1 LRRLLLT
8 GAAGRIATA
17 VRPVLR
23 ELADEVVLT
32 DRVEPAGLTGGERF
46 EAADLVDPAPWEGLA
61 AGCDA
66 IVHLGAVPDEAPFD
80 VLAGPNLHGAFH
92 VYDAARRAGV
102 RRVVVASSGRATGF
116 YRVGERL
123 DGDATPRPD
132 GLYGATKAFAE
143 ALGRMYADK
152 FGLEVVALR
161 IGTFEERPAT
171 TRDLATWLSPG
182 DAGRLV
188 RAALTGPVDGFLAVY
203 GVSANTRAWWDLP
216 PELGYAPQDDAE
228 YYAAAVGPDD
238 GIPFQGGPATARESG
253 GWAVDL

>member
-1 LRRLLLT
+1 VRRILLT

-23 ELADEVVLT
+23 ELAEDVVLT
-32 DRVEPAGLTGGERF
+32 DHVDVAALGPGERF
-46 EAADLVDPAPWEGLA
+46 VRADLEDPVSWPALA

-66 IVHLGAVPDEAPFD
+66 VLHLGAVPDEAAFD

-102 RRVVVASSGRATGF
+102 RRVVAASTGRTTGF

-123 DGDATPRPD
+123 DGDTTPRPD
-132 GLYGATKAFAE
+132 GLYAATKAFSE
-143 ALGRMYADK
+143 ALGRMYADR

-161 IGTFEERPAT
+161 IGLFAERPAT
-171 TRDLATWLSPG
+171 VRDLSTWLSHD
-182 DAGRLV
+182 DARRLV
-188 RAALTGPVDGFLAVY
+188 RAALTAPVDGYLCVY

-216 PELGYAPQDDAE
+216 PSLGYVPEDDAE
-228 YYAAAVGPDD
+228 VYADDVAPDD
-238 GIPFQGGPATARESG
+238 GIPFQGGPTTAPGHG
-253 GWAVDL
+253 GWA

>member
-1 LRRLLLT
+1 MKRVLLT
-8 GAAGRIATA
+8 GAAGAIATA

-23 ELADEVVLT
+23 ELAAEVVLT
-32 DRVEPAGLTGGERF
+32 DRGDVAALEPGERF
-46 EAADLVDPAPWEGLA
+46 ARAELGDPAPWEGLA

-92 VYDAARRAGV
+92 VYEAARRAGV

-132 GLYGATKAFAE
+132 GLYAATKAFAE

-161 IGTFEERPAT
+161 IGTFEERPHT
-171 TRDLATWLSPG
+171 TRDLSTWLSHD
-182 DAGRLV
+182 DARRLV
-188 RAALTGPVDGFLAVY
+188 RAALTGPVEGFLAVY
-203 GVSANTRAWWDLP
+203 GVSANTRGWWDLP
-216 PELGYAPQDDAE
+216 PSLGYVPLDDAE
-228 YYAAAVGPDD
+228 DYAGDVSPDD
-238 GIPFQGGPATARESG
+238 GIPFQGGPNTARESG
-253 GWAVDL
+253 GWAG

>member
-32 DRVEPAGLTGGERF
+32 DRVEPAGLMGGERF
-46 EAADLVDPAPWEGLA
+46 VAADLADPAPWPGLA
-61 AGCDA
+61 AGCEA
-66 IVHLGAVPDEAPFD
+66 IVHLGAEPDEAPFE

-92 VYDAARRAGV
+92 VYDAARRAGA

-132 GLYGATKAFAE
+132 GLYGATKAFSE

-171 TRDLATWLSPG
+171 TRDLSTWLSPG

-203 GVSANTRAWWDLP
+203 GVSANKRAWWDIP
-216 PELGYAPQDDAE
+216 PRLGYAPQDDAE
-228 YYAAAVGPDD
+228 DYAAAVGPDD

-253 GWAVDL
+253 GWAL

>member
-23 ELADEVVLT
+23 ELAEEVVLT
-32 DRVEPAGLTGGERF
+32 DRAEPSAPAVGERF
-46 EAADLVDPAPWEGLA
+46 VRAELEDPAPWEGLA
-61 AGCDA
+61 TGCDA
-66 IVHLGAVPDEAPFD
+66 VLHLGAVPDEAAFD

-123 DGDATPRPD
+123 DGEATPRPD
-132 GLYGATKAFAE
+132 GLYGATKAFSE

-161 IGTFEERPAT
+161 IGTFEERPGT
-171 TRDLATWLSPG
+171 WRDLSTWLSPG

-188 RAALTGPVDGFLAVY
+188 RAALTGPVEGFLAVY

-216 PELGYAPQDDAE
+216 PALGYAPVDDAE
-228 YYAAAVGPDD
+228 AFADEVEPDD
-238 GIPFQGGPATARESG
+238 GIPFQGGPSTARESG
-253 GWAVDL
+253 GWAV

>member
-1 LRRLLLT
+1 VRRVLLT
-8 GAAGRIATA
+8 GAAGAIATA

-32 DRVEPAGLTGGERF
+32 DRVEVEELLPGEQFARAELT
-46 EAADLVDPAPWEGLA
+46 DSAPWELLA

-80 VLAGPNLHGAFH
+80 VLAGPNLQGAFH

-102 RRVVVASSGRATGF
+102 RRVVAASSGRATGF

-132 GLYGATKAFAE
+132 GLYAATKAFSE

-161 IGTFEERPAT
+161 IGTFSERPHSV
-171 TRDLATWLSPG
+171 RDLSTWLSHD
-182 DAGRLV
+182 DARRLV
-188 RAALTGPVDGFLAVY
+188 RAALTGPVDGFVCVY
-203 GVSANTRAWWDLP
+203 GVSANTRGWWELP
-216 PELGYAPQDDAE
+216 PSLGYVPVDDAE
-228 YYAAAVGPDD
+228 VYAGDVERDD
-238 GIPFQGGPATARESG
+238 GIPFQGGPTTAREYG
-253 GWAVDL
+253 GWAV

>member
-1 LRRLLLT
+1 MKQILLT
-8 GAAGRIATA
+8 GAAGRIAGV

-23 ELADEVVLT
+23 ELAGEVVLT
-32 DRVEPAGLTGGERF
+32 DLVEPASLEPGERF
-46 EAADLVDPAPWEGLA
+46 VAADLADPALWIELA

-66 IVHLGAVPDEAPFD
+66 IVHFGAVPDEAAFD

-123 DGDATPRPD
+123 DGDTTPRPD
-132 GLYGATKAFAE
+132 GLYAATKAFSE
-143 ALGRMYADK
+143 ALGRMYADR

-161 IGTFEERPAT
+161 IGAFEERPET
-171 TRDLATWLSPG
+171 TRALSVWLSPG
-182 DAGRLV
+182 DAQRLI
-188 RAALTGPVDGFLAVY
+188 RAALTAPVDGYLGVY

-216 PELGYAPQDDAE
+216 ASFGYEPQDDSE
-228 YYAAAVGPDD
+228 VYAADVAPDD
-238 GIPFQGGPATARESG
+238 GIPFQGGPNTARDFG
-253 GWAVDL
+253 GWT

>member
-1 LRRLLLT
+1 VRRLLLT

-23 ELADEVVLT
+23 ELAAELVLT
-32 DRVEPAGLTGGERF
+32 DRVDVEEPVPGERF
-46 EAADLVDPAPWEGLA
+46 VRAELADPAPWDALA

-66 IVHLGAVPDEAPFD
+66 VLHLGAVPDEAAFD
-80 VLAGPNLHGAFH
+80 VLAGPNLHGPFH
-92 VYDAARRAGV
+92 VYEAARRAGV

-116 YRVGERL
+116 YGVGERL
-123 DGDATPRPD
+123 DGEATPRPD
-132 GLYGATKAFAE
+132 GLYGATKAFSE

-161 IGTFEERPAT
+161 IGTFEERPRTA
-171 TRDLATWLSPG
+171 RDLSTWLSPG

-188 RAALTGPVDGFLAVY
+188 RAALTGPVTGFLAVY

-216 PELGYAPQDDAE
+216 PALGYVPVDDAE
-228 YYAAAVGPDD
+228 AFAEEVEPDD
-238 GIPFQGGPATARESG
+238 GIPFQGGPNTARESG
-253 GWAVDL
+253 GWALG

>member
-23 ELADEVVLT
+23 ELAEEVVLT
-32 DRVEPAGLTGGERF
+32 DRAEPSAPAVGERF
-46 EAADLVDPAPWEGLA
+46 VRAELEDPAPWEGLA
-61 AGCDA
+61 TGCDA
-66 IVHLGAVPDEAPFD
+66 VLHLGAVPDEAAFD

-123 DGDATPRPD
+123 DGEATPRPD
-132 GLYGATKAFAE
+132 GLYGATKAFSE

-161 IGTFEERPAT
+161 IGTFEERPRT
-171 TRDLATWLSPG
+171 ERDLSTWLSPG

-188 RAALTGPVDGFLAVY
+188 RAALTGPVQGFLAVY
-203 GVSANTRAWWDLP
+203 GVSANTRAWWELP
-216 PELGYAPQDDAE
+216 PALGYRPVDDAE
-228 YYAAAVGPDD
+228 AFAGAVEPGD
-238 GIPFQGGPATARESG
+238 GIPFQGGPNTARESG
-253 GWAVDL
+253 GWAV

>member
-1 LRRLLLT
+1 MRRILVT

-23 ELADEVVLT
+23 ALAEDVVLT
-32 DRVEPAGLTGGERF
+32 DHVDVAELGPGERF
-46 EAADLVDPAPWEGLA
+46 IRADLEDPAPWPALA
-61 AGCDA
+61 AGCES
-66 IVHLGAVPDEAPFD
+66 VLHLGAVPDEAAFD
-80 VLAGPNLHGAFH
+80 VLAGPNLHGVFH

-102 RRVVVASSGRATGF
+102 RRVVAASTGRVTGF

-132 GLYGATKAFAE
+132 GLYAATKAFSE

-161 IGTFEERPAT
+161 IGTFHERPRT
-171 TRDLATWLSPG
+171 ERDLSTWLSPG

-188 RAALTGPVDGFLAVY
+188 RAALTGPVEGFLAVY

-216 PELGYAPQDDAE
+216 PALGYEPLDDAE
-228 YYAAAVGPDD
+228 AFAGDVAPGD
-238 GIPFQGGPATARESG
+238 GIPFQGGPNTRRESG
-253 GWAVDL
+253 GWAV